1 MPYVF
6 FSFDTELVE
15 EATSLPSVFFDC
27 VAVLA
32 QAVSVKI
39 FINRNTNNPI
49 ILKFRFINNLLFI
62 VFLCSNISYLKT
74 F

>member
-32 QAVSVKI
+32 QAVIVKI
-39 FINRNTNNPI
+39 FSSTI
-49 ILKFRFINNLLFI
+49 LLF
-62 VFLCSNISYLKT
+62 
-74 F
+74 

>member
-6 FSFDTELVE
+6 FSFDTESVE

-32 QAVSVKI
+32 QAVSVKYL
-39 FINRNTNNPI
+39 TQQSYY
-49 ILKFRFINNLLFI
+49 FR
-62 VFLCSNISYLKT
+62 IS
-74 F
+74 FHQ

>member
-6 FSFDTELVE
+6 FSFDTELVK

-32 QAVSVKI
+32 QTVSVKI
-39 FINRNTNNPI
+39 LAQQSYYFE
-49 ILKFRFINNLLFI
+49 
-62 VFLCSNISYLKT
+62 IS
-74 F
+74 FHQ

>member
-1 MPYVF
+1 MVYSAFPSNVILSPIPYVF

-39 FINRNTNNPI
+39 LAQQSYYFE
-49 ILKFRFINNLLFI
+49 ILFHQ
-62 VFLCSNISYLKT
+62 
-74 F
+74 